1 MNTVVIKL
9 IKRRIEENPAHIGEE
24 ARDDDLYSEMFPRK
38 KTRKNSGMGL
48 LAGGVASRHLA
59 EAIAQLEETKQENKE
74 LWSMVDTLAANQTLM
89 MARNERLEKQY
100 EELKSML
107 LASQGHAPMNR
118 SQVSNSPAKNQ
129 LEELDPMNCINQAPS
144 LSSRNKK
151 TLLQSQP
158 SSKVTSLPQQK
169 TEV

>member
-1 MNTVVIKL
+1 
-9 IKRRIEENPAHIGEE
+9 
-24 ARDDDLYSEMFPRK
+24 
-38 KTRKNSGMGL
+38 MGL

-129 LEELDPMNCINQAPS
+129 LEV
-144 LSSRNKK
+144 SSFFIYY
-151 TLLQSQP
+151 TIP
-158 SSKVTSLPQQK
+158 SSFIALTI
-169 TEV
+169 TNCT

>member
-1 MNTVVIKL
+1 
-9 IKRRIEENPAHIGEE
+9 
-24 ARDDDLYSEMFPRK
+24 
-38 KTRKNSGMGL
+38 
-48 LAGGVASRHLA
+48 
-59 EAIAQLEETKQENKE
+59 
-74 LWSMVDTLAANQTLM
+74 MVDTLAANQTLM

-151 TLLQSQP
+151 TLLQSQVCNNLAFNTCGELKI
-158 SSKVTSLPQQK
+158 SSTSCC
-169 TEV
+169 

>member
-1 MNTVVIKL
+1 MENPWMNTVVIKL

-74 LWSMVDTLAANQTLM
+74 LWIWWT
-89 MARNERLEKQY
+89 
-100 EELKSML
+100 
-107 LASQGHAPMNR
+107 H
-118 SQVSNSPAKNQ
+118 
-129 LEELDPMNCINQAPS
+129 
-144 LSSRNKK
+144 
-151 TLLQSQP
+151 
-158 SSKVTSLPQQK
+158 
-169 TEV
+169 